1 MFNLSYSY
9 LRANGFFQ
17 LLAIF
22 LAFVFLNEAR
32 ANEKITVSTGF
43 SNFGE
48 LKYSKDFDHL
58 EYVNPSAPKGGE
70 ISIWANGTF
79 DSMNPYS
86 RKGTSGSLS
95 SIFFEELLTSTA
107 DEIGTVYCFMCS
119 SLEYPE
125 DLSWVVFNLRPEVT
139 FSDGSKLT
147 AEDVSFSYKL
157 FLTEGLVSFRA
168 VLSKLVEK
176 VEVLES
182 NKIKFYFLEDAPL
195 RDRIETVGG
204 LPVFSQKWFTENE
217 AGLDESRLE
226 PALGTGPYVLDSY
239 DINQEILYKRN
250 ENYWARDLN
259 FTKGRNN
266 FDYIRVEYFGD
277 SNAAFEGFKSGAYTF
292 RIENSSKQWATGYD
306 FPALNK
312 GHIVKRELRDGT
324 IATGQSFAMNL
335 RKEKFKDIKVR
346 EALSLMFNFEWSN
359 TTLFYGLYA
368 RINSFWENSDLA
380 AIGVPEGEELD
391 LLVELV
397 DEGLLS
403 TEILTNLVISAPT
416 SGSRQLDRKNL
427 RAASKLLDDAGWVV
441 GDDGK
446 RRKDGKTLDVE
457 FLEASPAFD
466 RIVNPFVENLISL
479 GVNAKLNRIDY
490 AQYTNRTR
498 SFDFDIVT
506 DQFRMSYEP
515 GSGLKQYFG
524 SETAKESLFNSMGVS
539 SPAIDRLIDIISDA
553 SSKADLRIAVRALDR
568 VLRAEKFWI
577 PQWYKDVHTVAYFD
591 MFEHPEPLPPYSL
604 GYLDFW
610 WVNPEKEAKLKA
622 EGAL

>member
-1 MFNLSYSY
+1 MFNFNYSY
-9 LRANGFFQ
+9 LRFNSFVQ
-17 LLAIF
+17 LLVIF
-22 LAFVFLNEAR
+22 LVFIFLNEAR

-48 LKYSKDFDHL
+48 LKYSKKFDHL
-58 EYVNPSAPKGGE
+58 DYVNPSAPKGGE

-168 VLSKLVEK
+168 VLSKLVER

-195 RDRIETVGG
+195 RERIETVGG
-204 LPVFSQKWFTENE
+204 LPVFSRKWFNENE

-226 PALGTGPYVLDSY
+226 PAMGTGPYVLDSY

-324 IATGQSFAMNL
+324 IATGQSFAINL
-335 RKEKFKDIKVR
+335 RKGKFKDIKVR

-359 TTLFYGLYA
+359 ATLFYGLYA

-391 LLVELV
+391 LLTKLV
-397 DEGLLS
+397 DEGLIS
-403 TEILTNLVISAPT
+403 TEILTNPAIPGPK

-446 RRKDGKTLDVE
+446 RRKEGKTLDVE

-539 SPAIDRLIDIISDA
+539 SPAIDRLIDIISDV
-553 SSKADLRIAVRALDR
+553 SSKADLRVAVRALDR

>member
-1 MFNLSYSY
+1 MFNFSYSY
-9 LRANGFFQ
+9 LRATGFFQ
-17 LLAIF
+17 LIAIF
-22 LAFVFLNEAR
+22 LALVFLNEAR

-391 LLVELV
+391 LLTKLV

-403 TEILTNLVISAPT
+403 TEILTNLAISAPT

>member
-22 LAFVFLNEAR
+22 LVFVFLNEAR

-168 VLSKLVEK
+168 VLSKLVKK

>member
-1 MFNLSYSY
+1 MFNFSYSY

-22 LAFVFLNEAR
+22 LALGFLNEAK

-204 LPVFSQKWFTENE
+204 LPVFSRKWFTENE

>member
-1 MFNLSYSY
+1 MFNFSYSY

-22 LAFVFLNEAR
+22 LALGFLNEAK

-391 LLVELV
+391 LLTELV

>member
-1 MFNLSYSY
+1 MFNFSYSY

-22 LAFVFLNEAR
+22 LALGFLNEAK

-403 TEILTNLVISAPT
+403 TEILTNLAISAPT

>member
-1 MFNLSYSY
+1 MFNFSYSY
-9 LRANGFFQ
+9 LRANGLFQ

-58 EYVNPSAPKGGE
+58 DYVNPSAPKGGE

-168 VLSKLVEK
+168 VLSKLVKK

-266 FDYIRVEYFGD
+266 FDFIRVEYFGD

-324 IATGQSFAMNL
+324 IATGQSFVMNL

-359 TTLFYGLYA
+359 ATLFYGLYA

-391 LLVELV
+391 LLAELV
-397 DEGLLS
+397 DGGLLS
-403 TEILTNLVISAPT
+403 TEILTNPAISAPT

-539 SPAIDRLIDIISDA
+539 SPAIDRLIDFISGA

>member
-1 MFNLSYSY
+1 MFNFSFSY

-22 LAFVFLNEAR
+22 LAFIFLNEAR

-58 EYVNPSAPKGGE
+58 DYVNPSAPKGGE

-119 SLEYPE
+119 TLEYPE

-168 VLSKLVEK
+168 VLSKLVKK

-266 FDYIRVEYFGD
+266 FDFIRVEYFGD

-324 IATGQSFAMNL
+324 IATGQSFVMNL

-359 TTLFYGLYA
+359 ATLFYGLYA

-391 LLVELV
+391 LLAELV

-403 TEILTNLVISAPT
+403 TEILTNPAISAPT

-539 SPAIDRLIDIISDA
+539 SPAIDRLIEFISGA

>member
-1 MFNLSYSY
+1 MFNFSYSY

-22 LAFVFLNEAR
+22 LAFGFLNEAK

>member
-1 MFNLSYSY
+1 MFNFNYSY
-9 LRANGFFQ
+9 LRFNSFVQ
-17 LLAIF
+17 LLVIF
-22 LAFVFLNEAR
+22 LVFIFLNEAR

-48 LKYSKDFDHL
+48 LKYSKKFDHL
-58 EYVNPSAPKGGE
+58 DYVNPSAPKGGE

-95 SIFFEELLTSTA
+95 SIFFEEILTSTA

-266 FDYIRVEYFGD
+266 FDFIRVEYFGD

-403 TEILTNLVISAPT
+403 TEILTNLAISAPT

-446 RRKDGKTLDVE
+446 RRKEGKTLDVE

-539 SPAIDRLIDIISDA
+539 SPAIDRLIDIISDV
-553 SSKADLRIAVRALDR
+553 SSKADLRVAVRALDR

>member
-1 MFNLSYSY
+1 MFNFSFSY

-22 LAFVFLNEAR
+22 LAFIFLNEAR
-32 ANEKITVSTGF
+32 ANEKITISTGF

-58 EYVNPSAPKGGE
+58 DYVNPSAPKGGE

-119 SLEYPE
+119 TLEYPE

-168 VLSKLVEK
+168 VLSKLVKK

-250 ENYWARDLN
+250 GNYWARDLN

-266 FDYIRVEYFGD
+266 FDFIRVEYFGD

-324 IATGQSFAMNL
+324 IATGQSFVMNL

-359 TTLFYGLYA
+359 ATLFYGLYA

-391 LLVELV
+391 LLAELV

-403 TEILTNLVISAPT
+403 TEILTNPAISAPT

-539 SPAIDRLIDIISDA
+539 SPAIDRLIDFISGA

>member
-1 MFNLSYSY
+1 MFNFSYSY

-22 LAFVFLNEAR
+22 LALGFLNEAK

-204 LPVFSQKWFTENE
+204 LPVFSRKWFTENE

-346 EALSLMFNFEWSN
+346 QALSLMFNFEWSN

>member
-1 MFNLSYSY
+1 MFNFSFSY

-22 LAFVFLNEAR
+22 LAFIFLNEAR

-58 EYVNPSAPKGGE
+58 DYVNPSAPKGGE

-119 SLEYPE
+119 TLEYPE

-168 VLSKLVEK
+168 VLSKLVKK

-195 RDRIETVGG
+195 RDRIETVGS
-204 LPVFSQKWFTENE
+204 LPVFSQKWFIENE

-266 FDYIRVEYFGD
+266 FDFIRVEYFGD

-324 IATGQSFAMNL
+324 IATGQSFVMNL

-359 TTLFYGLYA
+359 ATLFYGLYA

-391 LLVELV
+391 LLAELV

-403 TEILTNLVISAPT
+403 TEILTNPAISAPT

-539 SPAIDRLIDIISDA
+539 SPAIDRLIDFISGA

>member
-1 MFNLSYSY
+1 MFNFSYSY

-58 EYVNPSAPKGGE
+58 DYVNPSAPKGGE

-119 SLEYPE
+119 TLEYPE

-168 VLSKLVEK
+168 VLSKLVKK

-182 NKIKFYFLEDAPL
+182 NKIKFYFLEDAPI

-266 FDYIRVEYFGD
+266 FDFIRVEYFGD

-324 IATGQSFAMNL
+324 IATGQSFVMNL

-359 TTLFYGLYA
+359 ATLFYGLYA

-391 LLVELV
+391 LLAELV

-403 TEILTNLVISAPT
+403 TEILTNPAISAPT

-539 SPAIDRLIDIISDA
+539 SPAIDRLIDFISGA

>member
-1 MFNLSYSY
+1 MFNFSYSY

-22 LAFVFLNEAR
+22 LALGFLNEAK

-204 LPVFSQKWFTENE
+204 LPVFSRKWFTENE

-312 GHIVKRELRDGT
+312 GHIAKRELRDGT

-397 DEGLLS
+397 DEGSLS
-403 TEILTNLVISAPT
+403 TEILTNLAISAPT

>member
-1 MFNLSYSY
+1 
-9 LRANGFFQ
+9 
-17 LLAIF
+17 
-22 LAFVFLNEAR
+22 
-32 ANEKITVSTGF
+32 
-43 SNFGE
+43 
-48 LKYSKDFDHL
+48 
-58 EYVNPSAPKGGE
+58 
-70 ISIWANGTF
+70 
-79 DSMNPYS
+79 
-86 RKGTSGSLS
+86 
-95 SIFFEELLTSTA
+95 
-107 DEIGTVYCFMCS
+107 
-119 SLEYPE
+119 
-125 DLSWVVFNLRPEVT
+125 
-139 FSDGSKLT
+139 
-147 AEDVSFSYKL
+147 
-157 FLTEGLVSFRA
+157 
-168 VLSKLVEK
+168 
-176 VEVLES
+176 
-182 NKIKFYFLEDAPL
+182 
-195 RDRIETVGG
+195 
-204 LPVFSQKWFTENE
+204 
-217 AGLDESRLE
+217 
-226 PALGTGPYVLDSY
+226 
-239 DINQEILYKRN
+239 
-250 ENYWARDLN
+250 
-259 FTKGRNN
+259 
-266 FDYIRVEYFGD
+266 
-277 SNAAFEGFKSGAYTF
+277 
-292 RIENSSKQWATGYD
+292 
-306 FPALNK
+306 
-312 GHIVKRELRDGT
+312 
-324 IATGQSFAMNL
+324 
-335 RKEKFKDIKVR
+335 
-346 EALSLMFNFEWSN
+346 MFNFEWSN
-359 TTLFYGLYA
+359 ATLFYGLYA

-391 LLVELV
+391 LLIKLV
-397 DEGLLS
+397 DEGLIS
-403 TEILTNLVISAPT
+403 TEILTNPAIPGPK

-446 RRKDGKTLDVE
+446 RRKEGKTLDVE

-553 SSKADLRIAVRALDR
+553 SSKADLRVAVRALDR

>member
-1 MFNLSYSY
+1 MFNFSYSY

-22 LAFVFLNEAR
+22 LALGFLNEAK

-391 LLVELV
+391 LLIELV

-403 TEILTNLVISAPT
+403 TEILTNLAISAPT

>member
-1 MFNLSYSY
+1 MFNFSYSY
-9 LRANGFFQ
+9 LRATGFFQ
-17 LLAIF
+17 LIAIF
-22 LAFVFLNEAR
+22 LALVFLNEAR
-32 ANEKITVSTGF
+32 ANEKITISTGF

-204 LPVFSQKWFTENE
+204 LPVFSRKWFTENE

-346 EALSLMFNFEWSN
+346 QALSLMFNFEWSN

-391 LLVELV
+391 LLTELV

-403 TEILTNLVISAPT
+403 TEILTNLAISAPT

>member
-1 MFNLSYSY
+1 MFNFSYSY

-22 LAFVFLNEAR
+22 LALCFLNEAK

-204 LPVFSQKWFTENE
+204 LPVFSRKWFTENE

-312 GHIVKRELRDGT
+312 GHIAKRELRDGT

-380 AIGVPEGEELD
+380 ATGVPEGEELD
-391 LLVELV
+391 LLAELV
-397 DEGLLS
+397 EEGLLS
-403 TEILTNLVISAPT
+403 IEILTNPAISAPT

>member
-1 MFNLSYSY
+1 MFNFSYSY
-9 LRANGFFQ
+9 LRAIGFFQ

-22 LAFVFLNEAR
+22 LALVFLNEAR

-391 LLVELV
+391 LLTELV

-403 TEILTNLVISAPT
+403 TEILTNLAISAPT

>member
-1 MFNLSYSY
+1 MFNFSYSY

-22 LAFVFLNEAR
+22 LALGFLNEAK

-446 RRKDGKTLDVE
+446 RRKEGKTLDVE

>member
-1 MFNLSYSY
+1 MFNFSFSY

-22 LAFVFLNEAR
+22 LAFIFLNEAR

-58 EYVNPSAPKGGE
+58 DYVNPSAPKGGE

-119 SLEYPE
+119 TLEYPE

-168 VLSKLVEK
+168 VLSKLVKK

-266 FDYIRVEYFGD
+266 FDFIRVEYFGD

-324 IATGQSFAMNL
+324 IATGQSFVMNL

-359 TTLFYGLYA
+359 ATLFYGLYA

-391 LLVELV
+391 LLAELV

-403 TEILTNLVISAPT
+403 TEILTNPAISAPT

-539 SPAIDRLIDIISDA
+539 SPAIDRLIDFISGA

>member
-22 LAFVFLNEAR
+22 LVFVFLNEAR

>member
-22 LAFVFLNEAR
+22 LVFVFLNEAR

-403 TEILTNLVISAPT
+403 TEILTNLAISAPT

>member
-1 MFNLSYSY
+1 MFNFSYSY

-22 LAFVFLNEAR
+22 LALGFLNEAK

-204 LPVFSQKWFTENE
+204 LPVFSRKWFTENE

-403 TEILTNLVISAPT
+403 TEILTNLAISAPT

-591 MFEHPEPLPPYSL
+591 MFEHPESLPPYSL

>member
-1 MFNLSYSY
+1 MFNFSYSY

-22 LAFVFLNEAR
+22 LALGFLNEAK
-32 ANEKITVSTGF
+32 ANEEITVSTGF

-119 SLEYPE
+119 TLEYPE

-204 LPVFSQKWFTENE
+204 LPVFSRKWFTENE

-346 EALSLMFNFEWSN
+346 QALSLMFNFEWSN

-368 RINSFWENSDLA
+368 RINSFCENSDLA

-391 LLVELV
+391 LLAELV

-403 TEILTNLVISAPT
+403 TEILTNLAISAPT

>member
-1 MFNLSYSY
+1 MFNFSYSY

-58 EYVNPSAPKGGE
+58 DYVNPSAPKGGE

-119 SLEYPE
+119 TLEYPE

-168 VLSKLVEK
+168 VLSKLVKK

-266 FDYIRVEYFGD
+266 FDFIRVEYFGD

-324 IATGQSFAMNL
+324 IATGQSFVMNL

-359 TTLFYGLYA
+359 ATLFYGLYA

-391 LLVELV
+391 LLAELV

-403 TEILTNLVISAPT
+403 TEILTNPAISAPT

-539 SPAIDRLIDIISDA
+539 SPAIDRLIDFISGA